1 MRIFIKS
8 NIRQKIRQVVEERQ
22 TIQKRI
28 ADVLYRDAREIVQRA
43 QENIS
48 GKVLNVGKGLLRRSV
63 KVSPP
68 TIAGYI
74 VRIVFGVAP
83 GSPATMYG
91 AAWEEGYDVKAM
103 RITPRQAK
111 ALSFIWHRLGKQGAR
126 SFTTGAS
133 LVGKYAGDP
142 RSIFKAVNRPAYHV
156 AARPWMGPAVAVQLP
171 RTMKLLERVGIR
183 LDQVKI
189 EKR

>member
-8 NIRQKIRQVVEERQ
+8 NIRQKIKQVIEERK
-22 TIQKRI
+22 TLLNRI
-28 ADVLYRDAREIVQRA
+28 RAAIFNEAQEIVRNA

-63 KVSPP
+63 KVSPASV
-68 TIAGYI
+68 TGHL

-83 GSPATMYG
+83 GSAAAMYG

-171 RTMKLLERVGIR
+171 RTMKVLERVGIR
-183 LDQVKI
+183 LNKG
-189 EKR
+189 